1 MLFIQ
6 SAVGFAC
13 GPGDLALVGRGMSHY
28 ILQLTDDQGVK
39 SLAVIGATGVEQHR
53 LLALG
58 AKITNFIQLNLLNNP
73 DQVGAVGELAVV
85 VH

>member
-28 ILQLTDDQGVK
+28 IRQLTDDQGVK
-39 SLAVIGATGVEQHR
+39 RFAVIGVS
-53 LLALG
+53 G
-58 AKITNFIQLNLLNNP
+58 ASNNT
-73 DQVGAVGELAVV
+73 ASWL
-85 VH
+85 

>member
-1 MLFIQ
+1 MDQGIY
-6 SAVGFAC
+6 
-13 GPGDLALVGRGMSHY
+13 LALVGRGMSHY

-39 SLAVIGATGVEQHR
+39 SLAVIGVTGVKQHR

-58 AKITNFIQLNLLNNP
+58 AKITNFIRLNLLNNP
-73 DQVGAVGELAVV
+73 DQVFAVGELAIV